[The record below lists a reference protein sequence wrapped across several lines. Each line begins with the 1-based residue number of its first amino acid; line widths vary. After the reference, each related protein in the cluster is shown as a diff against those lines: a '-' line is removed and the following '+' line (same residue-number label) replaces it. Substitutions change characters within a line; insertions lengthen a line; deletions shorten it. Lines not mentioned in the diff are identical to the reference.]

1 MTVLNKSNLITILGP
16 TASGKTALG
25 VKLCNH
31 FNGEIISADSRQ
43 VYRGMDIG
51 TGKDLD
57 EYQNTPYHLI
67 DVVEPTDE
75 FNVFTYS
82 EHFVEAFCDINQ
94 RNKLAFLV
102 GGTGMYLDAI
112 LNRYELTIAKIDR
125 KARQEL
131 ENKSESEL
139 IELLSNF
146 DKNLHNSTDLTERSR
161 IIRAIEIAEAEKN
174 KNDHLLIPEFQAL
187 TIGIRISREEIK
199 SRITTRLKARFDEG
213 MIEEV
218 ESLYKNGV
226 DWDKLHFFG
235 LEYRYIAQYLKG
247 EINYNDMFQKLN
259 SAIHTFAKQQNKWFR
274 NIEKKG
280 HVIHWLDADDELEE
294 NARQLIS
301 SFLA

>member
-1 MTVLNKSNLITILGP
+1 
-16 TASGKTALG
+16 
-25 VKLCNH
+25 
-31 FNGEIISADSRQ
+31 
-43 VYRGMDIG
+43 
-51 TGKDLD
+51 
-57 EYQNTPYHLI
+57 
-67 DVVEPTDE
+67 
-75 FNVFTYS
+75 
-82 EHFVEAFCDINQ
+82 
-94 RNKLAFLV
+94 
-102 GGTGMYLDAI
+102 
-112 LNRYELTIAKIDR
+112 
-125 KARQEL
+125 
-131 ENKSESEL
+131 
-139 IELLSNF
+139 
-146 DKNLHNSTDLTERSR
+146 LTERSR